1 VLNGLWLGFFGM
13 AALAAL
19 GRWLVGGDPTVFAAL
34 VESLFAMARLAV
46 EVMVLLFGTLT
57 LWLGF
62 LRIAEAAGLVG
73 WLARLLGPLFSRLMP
88 GVPAGHPAL
97 GLITMNF
104 AANALGLDNA
114 ATPIG
119 LKAMRELQ
127 RLNPDPVTATNAQ
140 ILFLVLNAS
149 SLTLLPVTIFMYRAQ
164 QGAPDPTMVFLPIL
178 LATSAST
185 LVGLLTVAVAQRLR
199 LWDPVVLAYLV
210 PGALV
215 LGGFMALLGTLSAAA
230 IASLSSLHGQPGA
243 VQRDHRLPGGGAMRR
258 IKVYECFI
266 EGAKEGF
273 DIAKNLLPYLVAM
286 LCAVG
291 VLRAS
296 GALDFILGGL
306 RWLVTAGG
314 WDARFVDAMPTA
326 LVKPFSGSAARAMLI
341 ETMKSQGVDSF
352 PALVAATIQGST
364 ETTFYVLAVYF
375 GAVGIQRARHAVCA
389 CWRAVVSPAIGSL
402 RRGLFGARSLA
413 PRMSPALLLYFVR
426 KAPHRLLVLRALHR
440 ASGAPRS
447 EIGGHSRRGVP
458 GALCS
463 TTREHRL
470 EGIEHRHQLRQL
482 PAVTVDL
489 HLAR

>member
-1 VLNGLWLGFFGM
+1 MLNGLWLGFFGM

-19 GRWLVGGDPTVFAAL
+19 VRWLVGGDPTVFAAL
-34 VESLFAMARLAV
+34 VESLFAMARLAA

-73 WLARLLGPLFSRLMP
+73 WLARLLGPLFRRLMP

-185 LVGLLTVAVAQRLR
+185 LVGLLTVAVVQRLR
-199 LWDPVVLAYLV
+199 LWDPVVLAYLI

-230 IASLSSLHGQPGA
+230 IASLSSLMGNLALFSVIIVFLAAGA
-243 VQRDHRLPGGGAMRR
+243 IRR
-258 IKVYECFI
+258 VKVYECFI

-306 RWLVTAGG
+306 RWLVTTGG
-314 WDARFVDAMPTA
+314 WDSRFVDAMPTA

-375 GAVGIQRARHAVCA
+375 GAVGIQRTRHTVSCALLAELAGVVAAIAVCY
-389 CWRAVVSPAIGSL
+389 WF
-402 RRGLFGARSLA
+402 FG
-413 PRMSPALLLYFVR
+413 
-426 KAPHRLLVLRALHR
+426 
-440 ASGAPRS
+440 
-447 EIGGHSRRGVP
+447 
-458 GALCS
+458 
-463 TTREHRL
+463 
-470 EGIEHRHQLRQL
+470 
-482 PAVTVDL
+482 
-489 HLAR
+489 